1 MNKGMDTED
10 IRAKDSLGKVFWG
23 LNAKVFTSELDMNFT
38 LKARKSQ
45 KRCERYRD
53 LGKWRSMKGVEGQIW
68 TQLQ

>member
-1 MNKGMDTED
+1 MNKGVDTED

-45 KRCERYRD
+45 KRCER
-53 LGKWRSMKGVEGQIW
+53 
-68 TQLQ
+68 